1 MKIAYCSDLH
11 LEFGG
16 IELKNEQQADVLVLA
31 GDICVARDLPKT
43 VYTKFFNQVANEF
56 PTVLYIMGNHEHYS
70 GDYVTTSS
78 IIKQELLKYDNV
90 HLLDKETFE
99 LNGHVFVCG
108 TMWSDMNG
116 FDSETMALVG
126 AMMNDFKIIKN
137 SNRYTYR
144 RVPLYKKDDNT
155 GEYVEDNNGQRVQ
168 ISTKMKEQVSAFS
181 TEDAYEDHK
190 KFMDYLKGVLQNNTD
205 DKPVVVVSHHAPS
218 ALSTPPLY
226 AHQYH
231 MNGGYRTRL
240 DFFMEDHP
248 EIKLWIHGH
257 MHDPCDYV
265 VGSTRVVANPRG
277 YIGYETQANKFQLQY
292 LKL

>member
-31 GDICVARDLPKT
+31 GDICVAHDLPKI
-43 VYTKFFNQVANEF
+43 VYTKFFSQVANEF

-70 GDYVTTSS
+70 GDYATTGN
-78 IIKQELLKYDNV
+78 IIKHELLKYDNV
-90 HLLDKETFE
+90 HLLDKETFV
-99 LNGHVFVCG
+99 LNGVTFVCG
-108 TMWSDMNG
+108 TMWTDMNG
-116 FDSETMALVG
+116 FDSETMLLVG
-126 AMMNDFKIIKN
+126 AMMNDFKQIKN
-137 SNRYTYR
+137 SNRYTYH

-155 GEYVEDNNGQRVQ
+155 GEYVEDDNREKIQ
-168 ISTKMKEQVSAFS
+168 ISTKMREQVSVFS

-190 KFMDYLKGVLQNNTD
+190 KFMDYLKGVLKNNTD
-205 DKPVVVVSHHAPS
+205 NKPVVVVSHHAPS

-231 MNGGYRTRL
+231 MNGGYRTHL
-240 DFFMEDHP
+240 DLFMEDHP

-257 MHDPCDYV
+257 MHDTCDYV
-265 VGSTRVVANPRG
+265 VGSTRVVGNPRG
-277 YIGYETQANKFQLQY
+277 YIGYESQANKFQLQY

>member
-16 IELKNEQQADVLVLA
+16 IELNNEQQADVLVLA
-31 GDICVARDLPKT
+31 GDICVARDMPNN
-43 VYTKFFNQVANEF
+43 VYTEFFNHVAKEF

-70 GDYVTTSS
+70 GDYAITGS
-78 IIKQELLKYDNV
+78 IIKQELLKHNNI
-90 HLLDKETFE
+90 HLLDKETIE

-126 AMMNDFKIIKN
+126 AMMNDFRLIKN

-144 RVPLYKKDDNT
+144 RVPLYKKDDST
-155 GEYVEDNNGQRVQ
+155 GEYVHNDNNQKIQ
-168 ISTKMKEQVSAFS
+168 ISTKMKEQVAVFS
-181 TEDAYEDHK
+181 PEDAYNDHK
-190 KFMDYLKGVLQNNTD
+190 HFIDYLKGVLTNN
-205 DKPVVVVSHHAPS
+205 DKPIVVVSHHAPS

-231 MNGGYRTRL
+231 MNGGYRTHL
-240 DFFMEDHP
+240 DLFMEDHP

-257 MHDPCDYV
+257 MHDPCNYV

-277 YIGYETQANKFQLQY
+277 YIGYETIANKFQLQY